1 MAVREYDSPNPKT
14 VLQNV
19 KRVLE
24 SQDIDLLQSPAYRI
38 LITHCG
44 FIAHYNLEGFRA
56 TYRDHLDGFVESFLR
71 GSEVRFVDGLT
82 GQPLLDHWERYLA
95 NPQSYLYDTSYRG
108 VMLADLVRDLIT
120 LFKLH
125 QAGIAWAS
133 QAKRRARRVANLE
146 REAEALG
153 YTVAPKEKEA

>member
-19 KRVLE
+19 QRVLE
-24 SQDIDLLQSPAYRI
+24 SQDIDLLQTPAYRI

-56 TYRDHLDGFVESFLR
+56 TYKDHLDGFVQEFLEQHGGGWES
-71 GSEVRFVDGLT
+71 
-82 GQPLLDHWERYLA
+82 YLA
-95 NPQSYLYDTSYRG
+95 NPKSYLYDTSYRG

-133 QAKRRARRVANLE
+133 ETKRRARRVANLE

-153 YTVAPKEKEA
+153 FTVERKE

>member
-24 SQDIDLLQSPAYRI
+24 NQDIDLLQTPAYRI

-56 TYRDHLDGFVESFLR
+56 TYKDHLDDFVESFLR
-71 GSEVRFVDGLT
+71 GGEVRYVDGLT
-82 GQPLLDHWERYLA
+82 GQPIAHWKNYLA
-95 NPQSYLYDTSYRG
+95 NRSSYLYDTSYQG

-146 REAEALG
+146 REAAALG
-153 YTVAPKEKEA
+153 YAVAPKEGP